1 MSLFS
6 KIKSKIEYINC
17 YSIYSKISKMDPDT
31 LPRLSEDSFTTL
43 LDAFIL
49 KQGLVS
55 HHLDSFNELMTTKNG
70 INQIITEA
78 FTIEG
83 SVENQNKGKG
93 ENDDINTISFE
104 IKFTSVSFG
113 NPTIPDDT
121 KGTPMLLYPHM
132 ARKKHLTYSAPM
144 HVTAVIKAVAHLT
157 NGNTRERVATAVDYP
172 IASIP
177 IMVRSDLCNTRKMGA
192 TALMQVNEDPKD
204 PGGYFI
210 IRGRE
215 YAINTLESILYNSFH
230 VHKNSHKDEIARGI
244 FISKPG
250 DAFENSIEIIV
261 RYHVTNGITL
271 ELRTR
276 DFDEIT
282 IPFYVIYRLFGMVS
296 DKDIIET
303 IIYDHKDPLD
313 LTKKMINMITNAI
326 QFAPADQFEDIRH
339 NRNPQEV
346 AQYISSMI
354 SRISV
359 KKSDNHAQYGANL
372 VLSIFDANF
381 LPHVGTTP
389 EDRISKLHFFGH
401 LIRRLLFVRMEIID
415 GTDKDS
421 YRNKR
426 LHPSGFVYAKG
437 LKKDFNAAIIKLIRQ
452 RFITTFKNAPSF
464 DRVELLSVFRTSIK
478 QPELERA
485 IVQSIQTGKK
495 TISVGQ
501 QNISNR
507 IVSQDIQR
515 KNQLN
520 FLSFL
525 RLVSTSGQAV
535 ANQTARATDMR
546 AVHPSYVGNI
556 CVSHSAETGEKIGKV
571 KQLALT
577 AMISSSSY
585 SSVLINILEKD
596 PNIVKLKDLTEL
608 NVISRKHMNKVFVNG
623 KWIGVTE
630 VNSHR
635 LADKYRQKRR
645 VEEIHRYTTIYVDIM
660 TQDLMF
666 WVDIGR
672 VIRPLLVVQAAD
684 PNDLKST
691 QDLVLT
697 QEDVDGIRTGRM
709 TIQDLEKKGAV
720 DYISAEEQENCLIAQ
735 SYKQLWENRNNPLLR
750 FTHCEIQQA
759 IFGLAALVAPM
770 GNHTQAQ
777 RITMLTNHAR
787 QTCGWP
793 ALNYPYRY
801 DKGLLV
807 QNYCDMPL
815 ARTIANNHI
824 YPIGQN
830 LIVAFMSA
838 GFNQEDSA
846 IVNKATIDHGKLT
859 ASYYTY
865 EMTVKEKDEIITTP
879 RSVDTYETKA
889 ASAYEKITNNGRPV
903 PGTIINKDDVVIGK
917 VLRLNKEYGKY
928 SYVDKSLVYRGN
940 QPAVVS
946 EVIESSDADGA
957 DFIKVILRSY
967 RPVNQGDKMS
977 SRSGN
982 KSIVGLIQQSSD
994 MPFTDSG
1001 LVPDIILNP
1010 HAIPTRM
1017 IIGQLI
1023 ESVLSKLCAIKGTT
1037 MDATSFSTINLD
1049 EVAEELKKYGVH
1061 PHGYDYMT
1069 NGKTGERIKTMIFIC
1084 PSYYQRLQ
1092 KFVIDEMYAV
1102 TAGSTDSITRQP
1114 LRGKNVGGSFRNGEM
1129 EKDTI
1134 CSHGAMFTLREKF
1147 NNNSDGY
1154 DLYFCRNCGKQA
1166 IYNSVNNL
1174 YRCRLCE
1181 DMVNL
1186 VKIPSSWMTNIINHE
1201 ISGANI
1207 DMRYTMDPLKFEK
1220 QK

>member
-1 MSLFS
+1 
-6 KIKSKIEYINC
+6 
-17 YSIYSKISKMDPDT
+17 MDSD
-31 LPRLSEDSFTTL
+31 LPRLGEDCFTTL
-43 LDAFIL
+43 LDAFIK

-83 SVENQNKGKG
+83 SVINDNKGKG
-93 ENDDINTISFE
+93 ENDDINTITFE
-104 IKFTSVSFG
+104 IKFTSVAFG
-113 NPTIPDDT
+113 NPTIPDDS
-121 KGTPMLLYPHM
+121 KGTPMILFPQL

-144 HVTAVIKAVAHLT
+144 HVTAVIKATAHLT
-157 NGNTRERVATAVDYP
+157 DGTTRERVVTAVDYP

-177 IMVRSDLCNTRKMGA
+177 IMVRSALCNTHKMNPHL
-192 TALMQVNEDPKD
+192 LMQVMEDPKD

-215 YAINTLESILYNSFH
+215 YTINVLESILFNSFH
-230 VHKNSHKDEIARGI
+230 VHKQFHKDEVARGI

-261 RYHVTNGITL
+261 RYHINNSITL

-276 DFDEIT
+276 DFDEIK
-282 IPFYVIYRLFGMVS
+282 IPFYIVYRMFGMTT
-296 DKDIIET
+296 DKEIIET
-303 IIYDHKDPLD
+303 IIYDYKDD
-313 LTKKMINMITNAI
+313 MELTKKMTNMLTYAI
-326 QFAPADQFEDIRH
+326 QLAPADQFEDIRH

-346 AQYISSMI
+346 TQFLAAMI
-354 SRISV
+354 SRINV
-359 KKSDNHAQYGANL
+359 RKSDNHAQYGANL
-372 VLSIFDANF
+372 VLNIFDSNF
-381 LPHVGTTP
+381 LPHVGGAD
-389 EDRISKLHFFGH
+389 DRITKLRFFGH
-401 LIRRLLFVRMEIID
+401 LIRRLLFVRMEIIE
-415 GTDKDS
+415 GTDRDS

-426 LHPSGFVYAKG
+426 LHPSGFVYAKAI
-437 LKKDFNAAIIKLIRQ
+437 KKDFNAAIVKPVRQ
-452 RFITTFKNAPSF
+452 KFITTFKNSPSF
-464 DRVELLSVFRTSIK
+464 DRVDLLNVFRTSIK
-478 QPELERA
+478 QAELERA
-485 IVQSIQTGKK
+485 LVQSIQTGKK

-501 QNISNR
+501 QNVSNR
-507 IVSQDIQR
+507 IVSQDVQR

-520 FLSFL
+520 FLSAL
-525 RLVSTSGQAV
+525 RLVNTSSQAV
-535 ANQTARATDMR
+535 ANQTDRATDMR
-546 AVHPSYVGNI
+546 AVHPSFVGNI

-571 KQLALT
+571 KQLAIT
-577 AMISSSSY
+577 AMISASSY
-585 SSVLINILEKD
+585 SSILINILEQD
-596 PNIVKLKDLTEL
+596 ANIIKLKDLTNL
-608 NVISRKHMNKVFVNG
+608 NIISRELLIKVFVNG
-623 KWIGVTE
+623 KWIGVTK
-630 VNSHR
+630 VNAHL
-635 LADKYRQKRR
+635 LANKYREKRR
-645 VEEIHRYTTIYVDIM
+645 AEEIHRHTTIYVDVM
-660 TQDLMF
+660 TQDLLF

-672 VIRPLLVVQAAD
+672 VIRPLLVVQPKDTTNPA
-684 PNDLKST
+684 SI
-691 QDLVLT
+691 QDILIT
-697 QEDVDGIRTGRM
+697 QEDIENIRIGKS
-709 TIQDLEKKGAV
+709 TITDLEKKGAI

-735 SYKQLWENRNNPLLR
+735 SYAHLWENRNNPLLR
-750 FTHCEIQQA
+750 FTHCEIPQA
-759 IFGLAALVAPM
+759 LFGLASLICPR

-793 ALNYPYRY
+793 ALNYPFRY

-807 QNYCDMPL
+807 QNYCDNPL
-815 ARTIANNHI
+815 VKTLTNNYI

-846 IVNKATIDHGKLT
+846 VFNKASIEHGKLT
-859 ASYYTY
+859 VSYYTY
-865 EMTVKEKDEIITTP
+865 EYTVKEKDEIITTP
-879 RSVDTYETKA
+879 RAVDTYEARA
-889 ASAYEKITNNGRPV
+889 ASAYEKVGTTGRPT
-903 PGTIINKDDVVIGK
+903 PGTTINKDDVVIGK
-917 VLRLNKEYGKY
+917 VLRLNKEYDKF
-928 SYVDKSLVYRGN
+928 SYIDKSIVYRGN
-940 QPAVVS
+940 QPTVVS

-957 DFIKVILRSY
+957 DFVKVMLRSY
-967 RPVNQGDKMS
+967 RPINQGDKMS
-977 SRSGN
+977 SRSGS
-982 KSIVGLIQQSSD
+982 KAIAGLIQQSAD

-1010 HAIPTRM
+1010 HSIPTRM
-1017 IIGQLI
+1017 IIGQLM
-1023 ESVLSKLCAIKGTT
+1023 ESVLCKLCAIKGIT

-1049 EVAEELKKYGVH
+1049 EIAEELKKYGVH

-1084 PSYYQRLQ
+1084 PSYFQRLQ
-1092 KFVIDEMYAV
+1092 KFVVDEMYAV

-1174 YRCRLCE
+1174 YRCRLCN

-1207 DMRYTMDPLKFEK
+1207 DMRYTMEPLKFEK
-1220 QK
+1220 H